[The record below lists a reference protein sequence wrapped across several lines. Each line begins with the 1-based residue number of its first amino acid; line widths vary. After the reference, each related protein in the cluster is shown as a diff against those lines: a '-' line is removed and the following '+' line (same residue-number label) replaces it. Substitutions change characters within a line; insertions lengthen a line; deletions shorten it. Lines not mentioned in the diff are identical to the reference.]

1 MTWCESLRMMLGP
14 CVLRQKEGERLWVS
28 FLRKVIFKV
37 FTSRTSLLSGIAMA
51 TTPFRILS
59 PFEEATDLIV

>member
-1 MTWCESLRMMLGP
+1 MMLGP